1 MVLVNL
7 ILSYLRF
14 IILQMKFTDRI
25 NRVQE
30 SLTIGMSR
38 KARELKAKGKNV
50 ISLSLGEPDFDTPQH
65 IKDAAKAAMDAGK
78 TKYPPVGGIPELKQ
92 AICDKYQRDQNLN
105 FEPANVMVSTGAKQ
119 CIMNLMLALVQPGD
133 EVIIPLPYWVSYSE
147 MVNFAG
153 GESVFIPSVFED
165 GFAIDIP
172 KLKAAINDNTKVIIF
187 SSPSNPSGAM
197 LSDKQ
202 LKEIANI
209 VKEHPQITIIS
220 DEIYEHI
227 IFDGEHSSISQFEEI
242 RNQLV
247 IINGVSKGFAMTGW
261 RIGYMAGPKDI
272 VAACDKLQG
281 QFTSGA
287 NSIAQWAAVQALNS
301 GLQPTLDMVETFQ
314 KRRDLMVELL
324 REVDGLETDVPQGA
338 FYLFPRVSKLFGK
351 TFNGK
356 TINSSLDLCDY
367 ILEEALVSLVPGIAF
382 GMDDHIRISYASS
395 ESDLREAVS
404 RIKKALNP

>member
-1 MVLVNL
+1 
-7 ILSYLRF
+7 
-14 IILQMKFTDRI
+14 MKFTNRI

-38 KARELKAKGKNV
+38 KARELKAQGKPV
-50 ISLSLGEPDFDTPQH
+50 ISLSLGEPDFDTPSH
-65 IKDAAKAAMDAGK
+65 IKEAAKAAIDAGK
-78 TKYPPVGGIPELKQ
+78 TKYPPVGGIPELKK
-92 AICDKYQRDQNLN
+92 AICDKYKRNQNLDFSPN
-105 FEPANVMVSTGAKQ
+105 QVMVSTGAKQ
-119 CIMNLMLALVQPGD
+119 CIMNLMLSLVQPGD

-153 GESVFIPSVFED
+153 GKSVFIPSSFENE
-165 GFAIDIP
+165 FAIDIDR
-172 KLKAAINDNTKVIIF
+172 LRSSINENTKAIIY

-197 LSDKQ
+197 LSDEQ
-202 LKEIANI
+202 LKQIADI

-227 IFDGEHSSISQFEEI
+227 IFDGEHRSISQFEEI
-242 RNQLV
+242 RDQLI

-261 RIGYMAGPKDI
+261 RIGYMAGPADI
-272 VAACDKLQG
+272 VAVCDKLQG

-287 NSIAQWAAVQALNS
+287 NSVAQWAAVEALNS
-301 GLQPTLDMVETFQ
+301 DLKPTLDMVETFQ
-314 KRRDLMVELL
+314 KRRDLMVNLL
-324 REVDGLETDVPQGA
+324 SEVDGLEVDTPHGA
-338 FYLFPRVSKLFGK
+338 FYLFPRVSSLFGK

-356 TINSSLDLCDY
+356 KINTSLDLCDY

-395 ESDLREAVS
+395 ESDLIEAVS
-404 RIKKALNP
+404 RIKKALS

>member
-1 MVLVNL
+1 
-7 ILSYLRF
+7 
-14 IILQMKFTDRI
+14 MKFTNRI

-38 KARELKAKGKNV
+38 KARELKAQGKPV
-50 ISLSLGEPDFDTPQH
+50 ISLSLGEPDFDTPSH
-65 IKDAAKAAMDAGK
+65 IKEAAKAAIDAGK
-78 TKYPPVGGIPELKQ
+78 TKYPPVGGIPELKK
-92 AICDKYQRDQNLN
+92 AICDKYKRNQNLDFSPN
-105 FEPANVMVSTGAKQ
+105 QVMVSTGAKQ
-119 CIMNLMLALVQPGD
+119 CIMNLMLSLVQPGD

-153 GESVFIPSVFED
+153 GKSVFIPSSFENE
-165 GFAIDIP
+165 FAIDIDR
-172 KLKAAINDNTKVIIF
+172 LRSSINENTKAIIY

-197 LSDKQ
+197 LSDEQ
-202 LKEIANI
+202 LKQIADI

-227 IFDGEHSSISQFEEI
+227 IFDGEHRSISQFEEI
-242 RNQLV
+242 RDQLI

-261 RIGYMAGPKDI
+261 RIGYMAGPADI
-272 VAACDKLQG
+272 VAVCDKLQG

-287 NSIAQWAAVQALNS
+287 NSVAQWAAVEALNS
-301 GLQPTLDMVETFQ
+301 DLKPTLDMVETFQ
-314 KRRDLMVELL
+314 KRRDLMVSLL
-324 REVDGLETDVPQGA
+324 SEVDGLEVDTPHGA
-338 FYLFPRVSKLFGK
+338 FYLFPRVSSLFGK

-356 TINSSLDLCDY
+356 KINSSLDLCDY

-395 ESDLREAVS
+395 ESDLIEAVS
-404 RIKKALNP
+404 RIKKALS